1 MINLIHVTKS
11 FNRVQILKDI
21 DLELP
26 NTGLI
31 SILGESGSG
40 KSTLLNI
47 LGGLDNPSSGE
58 ILYDGIKIKDMDS
71 YREKNI
77 SYIFLDCFLLENNTV
92 YDNLYEYLLLNGIT
106 SKEEVDFR
114 IHQVLDIV
122 KLKKYKRHFVKNL
135 SGGERQRVGIARAL
149 LRKNKI
155 LFADEPT
162 GNLDQN
168 NARVI
173 MSALK
178 YAAKDALVLLV
189 THNKILAEDY
199 SDKIYTIQD
208 GRILK
213 EYIPLNK
220 GYDSSNRIYEEDLKH
235 SEISKEDVK
244 IDTYDLDS
252 LKISFY
258 SIHGQIYYKT
268 DQKIKNI
275 EDSPYIIAKERK
287 DAIPKENIDISIEYN
302 DVEKKNNRFKEILLY
317 FFNKTKLN
325 LVHRIFL
332 ALIGIMLFFF
342 SFFLVSSTKVDE
354 SKVRYTDTAY
364 LVNRNIHNDGKGKY
378 LDSTSLEELILENKI
393 TDVVEE
399 AIYDFY
405 LFHNSYVKSK
415 SEKGIY
421 VPIEYNNK
429 EALYG
434 VNQLN
439 NSDEV
444 IISKALANSIKGD
457 ISLNNLLNYSLN
469 INGTKT
475 NKRIVGITD
484 SLNYEV
490 FYYKTYDYS
499 VGLTNYSIDGSLRN
513 VRIVSNFTSFDLSLS
528 RGELPKNKKEILAL
542 DDGKTELGAK
552 AGEYLISGFYELD
565 DSIENKYEYI
575 ISLDSTEF
583 RLEYNLIHRMFNLKL
598 TKNYLFQLHTENIY
612 KNVCMEKDYQYDA
625 FYGESHERLVS
636 FIIPAFS
643 ILFLI
648 TGYVI
653 LMSFIM
659 VNKMANRL
667 AFERTLGKKRFY
679 LSFKVFVSS
688 IMNALIFV
696 GIPYILSSFFLLG
709 LLELNKTFNIGLPIL
724 NPYSS
729 IWFYLCFLISVLAY
743 GVIYMLSTVLK
754 LRLNIS
760 SLLKRI
766 KS

>member
-21 DLELP
+21 DLDLP

-47 LGGLDNPSSGE
+47 LGGLDYPSSGE

-77 SYIFLDCFLLENNTV
+77 SYIFQDCFLLENNTV

-155 LFADEPT
+155 IFADEPT

-173 MSALK
+173 MRALK
-178 YAAKDALVLLV
+178 YAAKDALVLFV

-199 SDKIYTIQD
+199 SDKIYTIQE

-213 EYIPLNK
+213 EYIPSNK

-235 SEISKEDVK
+235 NEILNEDIK

-252 LKISFY
+252 LNISFY
-258 SIHGQIYYKT
+258 SIHGQIYYKA
-268 DQKIKNI
+268 DQNIKKI
-275 EDSPYIIAKERK
+275 EDGPYIIAKERTYE
-287 DAIPKENIDISIEYN
+287 IPEENIDISIEYN

-317 FFNKTKLN
+317 FFNKTKLY

-354 SKVRYTDTAY
+354 SKVRYTDTAH

-378 LDSTSLEELILENKI
+378 LDSTSLEELIIENKV

-399 AIYDFY
+399 TIYDFY
-405 LFHNSYVKSK
+405 LFHNTYVKSK

-429 EALYG
+429 EVLYG
-434 VNQLN
+434 VKQLN
-439 NSDEV
+439 NSDDV
-444 IISKALANSIKGD
+444 IISKALANSIRGD
-457 ISLNNLLNYSLN
+457 IPLENLLNYSLN

-475 NKRIVGITD
+475 NKKIVGITD
-484 SLNYEV
+484 SSNYEV
-490 FYYKTYDYS
+490 FYYKTYEYS
-499 VGLTNYSIDGSLRN
+499 VGLTNYSIDGTFRN

-542 DDGKTELGAK
+542 DDGKLELGTK
-552 AGEYLISGFYELD
+552 AGEYLISGFYQLD
-565 DSIENKYEYI
+565 DSIENKYEYVMP
-575 ISLDSTEF
+575 LDSTEF
-583 RLEYNLIHRMFNLKL
+583 RLEYNLIQRMFNLKL

-625 FYGESHERLVS
+625 FYGEAHERLVS

-648 TGYVI
+648 IGYVI

-679 LSFKVFVSS
+679 LSFKVFISS
-688 IMNALIFV
+688 IMDALIFV
-696 GIPYILSSFFLLG
+696 GIPYISSSFILLG

-729 IWFYLCFLISVLAY
+729 IWFYLCFLIFILAY
-743 GVIYMLSTVLK
+743 GVIYMLSTILK
-754 LRLNIS
+754 LRLNVS

>member
-1 MINLIHVTKS
+1 MINLIHVAKS

-21 DLELP
+21 DLDLP

-47 LGGLDNPSSGE
+47 LGGLDCPSSGE

-77 SYIFLDCFLLENNTV
+77 SYIFQDCFLLENNTV

-155 LFADEPT
+155 IFADEPT

-173 MSALK
+173 MRALK
-178 YAAKDALVLLV
+178 YAAKDALVLFV

-213 EYIPLNK
+213 EYIPSNK

-235 SEISKEDVK
+235 NEILSEDIK

-252 LKISFY
+252 LNISFY
-258 SIHGQIYYKT
+258 SIHGQIYYKA

-275 EDSPYIIAKERK
+275 EDGPYIIAKERTYE
-287 DAIPKENIDISIEYN
+287 IPEENIDISIEYN

-354 SKVRYTDTAY
+354 SKVRYTDTAH

-378 LDSTSLEELILENKI
+378 LDSTSLEELIIENKV

-405 LFHNSYVKSK
+405 LFHNTYVKSK

-429 EALYG
+429 EVLYG
-434 VNQLN
+434 VNQLT
-439 NSDEV
+439 NSDDV
-444 IISKALANSIKGD
+444 IISKALANSIRGD
-457 ISLNNLLNYSLN
+457 IPLKNLLNYSLN

-475 NKRIVGITD
+475 NKKIVGITD

-513 VRIVSNFTSFDLSLS
+513 VRMVSNFTSFDLSLS

-552 AGEYLISGFYELD
+552 AGEYLISGFYQLD
-565 DSIENKYEYI
+565 DSIENKYEYVM
-575 ISLDSTEF
+575 SLDSTEF

-625 FYGESHERLVS
+625 FFGEAHERLVS

-679 LSFKVFVSS
+679 LSFKVFISS
-688 IMNALIFV
+688 VMDALIFV
-696 GIPYILSSFFLLG
+696 GIPYILSSFILLG

-729 IWFYLCFLISVLAY
+729 IWFYLCFLIFILAY

-754 LRLNIS
+754 LRLNVS

>member
-11 FNRVQILKDI
+11 FNRVQVLKDI

-47 LGGLDNPSSGE
+47 LGGLDNPSYGE

-77 SYIFLDCFLLENNTV
+77 SYIFQDCFLLENNTV

-162 GNLDQN
+162 GNLDQK

-178 YAAKDALVLLV
+178 YAAKDALVLFV

-208 GRILK
+208 GRILS
-213 EYIPLNK
+213 EYIPSNK
-220 GYDSSNRIYEEDLKH
+220 EYDSSNRIYEEDLKH
-235 SEISKEDVK
+235 NEISKEDIK

-252 LKISFY
+252 LNISFY
-258 SIHGQIYYKT
+258 SIHGQIYYKA
-268 DQKIKNI
+268 DQRIKNI

-378 LDSTSLEELILENKI
+378 LDSTSLEKLILENKV

-399 AIYDFY
+399 VIYDFY

-429 EALYG
+429 EVLFG

-439 NSDEV
+439 NSDDV
-444 IISKALANSIKGD
+444 IISKALANSIRGD
-457 ISLNNLLNYSLN
+457 IPLKNLLNYSLN

-475 NKRIVGITD
+475 NKKIVGITD

-552 AGEYLISGFYELD
+552 AGEYLISGFYQLD
-565 DSIENKYEYI
+565 DSIENKYEYVM
-575 ISLDSTEF
+575 SLDSTEF

-612 KNVCMEKDYQYDA
+612 KNVCTEKDYQYDA

-679 LSFKVFVSS
+679 LSFKVFISS

-729 IWFYLCFLISVLAY
+729 IWFYLCFLIFVLAY

>member
-11 FNRVQILKDI
+11 FNRVQVLKDI

-47 LGGLDNPSSGE
+47 LGGLDNPSYGE

-77 SYIFLDCFLLENNTV
+77 SYIFQDCFLLENNTV

-162 GNLDQN
+162 GNLDQK

-208 GRILK
+208 GRILT

-235 SEISKEDVK
+235 NEISKDDVK
-244 IDTYDLDS
+244 IDTFDLDS
-252 LKISFY
+252 LNISFY
-258 SIHGQIYYKT
+258 SIHGQIYYKA
-268 DQKIKNI
+268 DQRIKNI

-378 LDSTSLEELILENKI
+378 LDSTPLEELILENKV

-429 EALYG
+429 EVLFG

-439 NSDEV
+439 NSDDV
-444 IISKALANSIKGD
+444 IISKALADSIRGD
-457 ISLNNLLNYSLN
+457 IPLKNLLNYSLN

-475 NKRIVGITD
+475 NKKIVGITD

-565 DSIENKYEYI
+565 DSIENKYEYVM
-575 ISLDSTEF
+575 SLDSTEF

-612 KNVCMEKDYQYDA
+612 KNVCTEKDYQYDA

-679 LSFKVFVSS
+679 LSFKVFISS

-729 IWFYLCFLISVLAY
+729 IWFYLCFLIFVLAY

>member
-11 FNRVQILKDI
+11 FNRVQVLKDI

-47 LGGLDNPSSGE
+47 LGGLDNPSYGE

-77 SYIFLDCFLLENNTV
+77 SYIFQDCFLLENNTV

-162 GNLDQN
+162 GNLDQK

-178 YAAKDALVLLV
+178 YAAKDALVLFV

-208 GRILK
+208 GRILS
-213 EYIPLNK
+213 EYIPSNK

-252 LKISFY
+252 LNISFY
-258 SIHGQIYYKT
+258 SIHGQIYYKA
-268 DQKIKNI
+268 DQRIKNI

-378 LDSTSLEELILENKI
+378 LDSTSLEKLILENKV

-399 AIYDFY
+399 VIYDFY

-429 EALYG
+429 EVLFG

-439 NSDEV
+439 NSDDV
-444 IISKALANSIKGD
+444 IISKALANSIRGD
-457 ISLNNLLNYSLN
+457 IPLKNLLNYSLN

-475 NKRIVGITD
+475 NKKIVGITD

-552 AGEYLISGFYELD
+552 AGEYLISGFYQLD
-565 DSIENKYEYI
+565 DSIENKYEYVM
-575 ISLDSTEF
+575 SLDSTEF

-612 KNVCMEKDYQYDA
+612 KNVYTEKDYQYDA

-679 LSFKVFVSS
+679 LSFKVFISS

-729 IWFYLCFLISVLAY
+729 IWFYLCFLIFVLAY

>member
-1 MINLIHVTKS
+1 
-11 FNRVQILKDI
+11 
-21 DLELP
+21 
-26 NTGLI
+26 
-31 SILGESGSG
+31 
-40 KSTLLNI
+40 
-47 LGGLDNPSSGE
+47 
-58 ILYDGIKIKDMDS
+58 
-71 YREKNI
+71 
-77 SYIFLDCFLLENNTV
+77 
-92 YDNLYEYLLLNGIT
+92 
-106 SKEEVDFR
+106 
-114 IHQVLDIV
+114 
-122 KLKKYKRHFVKNL
+122 
-135 SGGERQRVGIARAL
+135 
-149 LRKNKI
+149 
-155 LFADEPT
+155 
-162 GNLDQN
+162 
-168 NARVI
+168 
-173 MSALK
+173 
-178 YAAKDALVLLV
+178 
-189 THNKILAEDY
+189 
-199 SDKIYTIQD
+199 
-208 GRILK
+208 
-213 EYIPLNK
+213 
-220 GYDSSNRIYEEDLKH
+220 
-235 SEISKEDVK
+235 
-244 IDTYDLDS
+244 
-252 LKISFY
+252 
-258 SIHGQIYYKT
+258 
-268 DQKIKNI
+268 
-275 EDSPYIIAKERK
+275 
-287 DAIPKENIDISIEYN
+287 
-302 DVEKKNNRFKEILLY
+302 
-317 FFNKTKLN
+317 
-325 LVHRIFL
+325 
-332 ALIGIMLFFF
+332 MLFFF

-378 LDSTSLEELILENKI
+378 LDSTSLEELILENKV

-399 AIYDFY
+399 VIYDFY

-429 EALYG
+429 EVLFG

-439 NSDEV
+439 NSDDV
-444 IISKALANSIKGD
+444 IISKALANSIRGD
-457 ISLNNLLNYSLN
+457 IQLENLLNYSLN

-475 NKRIVGITD
+475 NKKIVGITD

-499 VGLTNYSIDGSLRN
+499 VGLTNYSIDGSFRN

-565 DSIENKYEYI
+565 DSIENKYEYV

-729 IWFYLCFLISVLAY
+729 IWFYLCFLIFVLAY